1 MSARG
6 LKYER
11 ALLVAALVYVAG
23 IARDLAWHATH
34 SEFEATS
41 QQFEAHWL
49 LWIGFLSVLT
59 VTVLAFARMSAA
71 DRHPGFTVGLAAS
84 ALYLPVSIWHF
95 AAHASGSD
103 PSVAHVLLA
112 IGDVTILSGV
122 AWVFTA
128 WLAHRRHPA
137 PSR

>member
-1 MSARG
+1 
-6 LKYER
+6 
-11 ALLVAALVYVAG
+11 V
-23 IARDLAWHATH
+23 ARDALRVRGD
-34 SEFEATS
+34 
-41 QQFEAHWL
+41 L
-49 LWIGFLSVLT
+49 PT
-59 VTVLAFARMSAA
+59 VRITLV
-71 DRHPGFTVGLAAS
+71 LAAS

-128 WLAHRRHPA
+128 WLTYRRRPT
-137 PSR
+137 PSG